1 MKKLFALA
9 MAAVM
14 AAGMTTVAFAD
25 TQNVYVSNWDS
36 SWYIVGADNRVDYV
50 TDVEPEGGD
59 TIAIPMFVWD
69 DKDDDG
75 EIDRGEK
82 DSVFAYT
89 SSYDGKVYI
98 DDVWSVGEPAEVTTG
113 WVNFEKV
120 QKQLPWWMDKYG
132 DRQIKC
138 VLITLPENDT
148 NKVEDLAG
156 EIRVGRSKS
165 AAKKSPF
172 TFDLE
177 LSYYADNT
185 LTGTTARPWD
195 GGELISGE
203 TGIVSFDKEEG
214 EIDIEFEDVAT
225 FTVDIS
231 GQGKLNLTWN
241 TSFNKEFGAMYDYA
255 NLTFVNF
262 EGTPSFNK
270 NGTLMVYAEPDTFFY
285 EVTADGAKAVDAE
298 YDEDYEAWIFET
310 RALTSY
316 VVSDVELTEKT
327 VTDTE
332 DGSSTTDDGSKPIPD
347 TGR

>member
-25 TQNVYVSNWDS
+25 TQNIYVSNWDS
-36 SWYIVGADNRVDYV
+36 AWYVVGSDNRVDYV

-231 GQGKLNLTWN
+231 GQGKLNLAWN

-262 EGTPSFNK
+262 EGTPSFSK

-285 EVTADGAKAVDAE
+285 EVTEDGAKKVDAE
-298 YDEDYEAWIFET
+298 YDEDYEAWVLTT
-310 RALTSY
+310 RTLSSY
-316 VVSDVELTEKT
+316 VISDVELTEKT

-332 DGSSTTDDGSKPIPD
+332 DDTTDDGSKPIPD

>member
-25 TQNVYVSNWDS
+25 TQNIYVSNWDS
-36 SWYIVGADNRVDYV
+36 AWYVVGSDNRVDYV

-120 QKQLPWWMDKYG
+120 QKQLPWWMEKYG

-231 GQGKLNLTWN
+231 GQGKLNLAWN

-262 EGTPSFNK
+262 EGTPSFSK

-285 EVTADGAKAVDAE
+285 EVTEDGAKKVDAE
-298 YDEDYEAWIFET
+298 YDEDYEAWVLTT
-310 RALTSY
+310 RTLSSY
-316 VVSDVELTEKT
+316 VISDVELTEKT

-332 DGSSTTDDGSKPIPD
+332 DDTTDDGSKPIPD

>member
-120 QKQLPWWMDKYG
+120 QKQLPWWMEKYG

-185 LTGTTARPWD
+185 LTGTSARPWD

-231 GQGKLNLTWN
+231 GQGKLNLAWN

-285 EVTADGAKAVDAE
+285 EVTEDGAKKVDAE
-298 YDEDYEAWIFET
+298 YDEDYEAWVLTT
-310 RALTSY
+310 RTLSSY
-316 VVSDVELTEKT
+316 VISDVELTEKT

-332 DGSSTTDDGSKPIPD
+332 DDTTDDGSKPIPD

>member
-25 TQNVYVSNWDS
+25 TQNIYVSNWDS
-36 SWYIVGADNRVDYV
+36 AWYVVGSDNRVDYV

-120 QKQLPWWMDKYG
+120 QKQLPWWMEKYG

-185 LTGTTARPWD
+185 LTGTSARPWD

-231 GQGKLNLTWN
+231 GQGKLNLAWN

-262 EGTPSFNK
+262 EGTPSFSK

-285 EVTADGAKAVDAE
+285 EVTEDGAKKVDAE
-298 YDEDYEAWIFET
+298 YDEDYEAWVLTT
-310 RALTSY
+310 RTLSSY
-316 VVSDVELTEKT
+316 VISDVELTEKT

-332 DGSSTTDDGSKPIPD
+332 DDTTDDGSKPIPD

>member
-25 TQNVYVSNWDS
+25 TQNIYVSNWDS
-36 SWYIVGADNRVDYV
+36 AWYVVGSDNRVDYV

-298 YDEDYEAWIFET
+298 YDEDYEAWVLTT
-310 RALTSY
+310 RTLSSY
-316 VVSDVELTEKT
+316 VISDVELTEKT

-332 DGSSTTDDGSKPIPD
+332 DGSSTADDGSKPIPD

>member
-25 TQNVYVSNWDS
+25 TQNIYVSNWDS
-36 SWYIVGADNRVDYV
+36 AWYVVGSDNRVDYV

-185 LTGTTARPWD
+185 LTGTSARPWD

-231 GQGKLNLTWN
+231 GQGKLNLAWN

-285 EVTADGAKAVDAE
+285 EVTEDGAKKVDAE
-298 YDEDYEAWIFET
+298 YDEDYEAWVLTT
-310 RALTSY
+310 RTLSSY
-316 VVSDVELTEKT
+316 VISDVELTEKT

-332 DGSSTTDDGSKPIPD
+332 DDTTDDGSKPIPD

>member
-25 TQNVYVSNWDS
+25 TQNIYVSNWDS
-36 SWYIVGADNRVDYV
+36 AWYVVGSDNRVDYV

-165 AAKKSPF
+165 SAKNSLY
-172 TFDLE
+172 TFNLE
-177 LSYYADNT
+177 LDYYADNT

-225 FTVDIS
+225 FTVDVS
-231 GQGKLNLTWN
+231 GQGKLNLAWN

-255 NLTFVNF
+255 NLYFVTF
-262 EGTPSFNK
+262 EGTPSFSK

-285 EVTADGAKAVDAE
+285 EVTEDGAKKVDAE
-298 YDEDYEAWIFET
+298 YDEDYEAWILTT
-310 RALTSY
+310 RTLSSY

-332 DGSSTTDDGSKPIPD
+332 DDTTDDGVKPIPD

>member
-25 TQNVYVSNWDS
+25 TQNIYVSNWDS
-36 SWYIVGADNRVDYV
+36 AWYVVGSDNRVDYV

-59 TIAIPMFVWD
+59 TIAIVWD

-120 QKQLPWWMDKYG
+120 QNQLHWWTDKYG

-185 LTGTTARPWD
+185 LTGTSARPWD

-231 GQGKLNLTWN
+231 GQGKLNLAWN

-285 EVTADGAKAVDAE
+285 EVTEDGAKKVDAE
-298 YDEDYEAWIFET
+298 YDEDYEAWVLTT
-310 RALTSY
+310 RTLSSY
-316 VVSDVELTEKT
+316 VISDVELTEKT

-332 DGSSTTDDGSKPIPD
+332 DDTTDDSSKPIPD

>member
-25 TQNVYVSNWDS
+25 TQNIYVSNWDS
-36 SWYIVGADNRVDYV
+36 AWYVVGSDNRVDYV

-231 GQGKLNLTWN
+231 GQGKLNLAWN

-262 EGTPSFNK
+262 EGTPSFSK
-270 NGTLMVYAEPDTFFY
+270 NGTLMVYAEPDTFIY
-285 EVTADGAKAVDAE
+285 EVTEDGAKKVDAE
-298 YDEDYEAWIFET
+298 YDEDYEAWVLTT
-310 RALTSY
+310 RTLSSY

>member
-25 TQNVYVSNWDS
+25 TQNIYVSNWDS

-59 TIAIPMFVWD
+59 TVAIPIFVWD
-69 DKDDDG
+69 DKDEDG

-120 QKQLPWWMDKYG
+120 QKQLPWRMEKYG

-185 LTGTTARPWD
+185 LTGTSARPWD

-231 GQGKLNLTWN
+231 GQGKLNLAWN

-262 EGTPSFNK
+262 EGTPSFSK

-285 EVTADGAKAVDAE
+285 EVTEDGAKKVDAE
-298 YDEDYEAWIFET
+298 YDEDYEAWVLTT
-310 RALTSY
+310 RTLSSY
-316 VVSDVELTEKT
+316 VISDVELTEKT

-332 DGSSTTDDGSKPIPD
+332 DDTTDDGSKPIPD

>member
-25 TQNVYVSNWDS
+25 TQNIYVSNWDS
-36 SWYIVGADNRVDYV
+36 AWYVVGSDNRVDYV

-231 GQGKLNLTWN
+231 GQGKLNLAWN

-285 EVTADGAKAVDAE
+285 EVTEDGAKKVDAE
-298 YDEDYEAWIFET
+298 YDEDYEAWVLTT
-310 RALTSY
+310 RTLSSY
-316 VVSDVELTEKT
+316 VISDVELTEKT

-332 DGSSTTDDGSKPIPD
+332 DDTTDDGSKPIPD

>member
-25 TQNVYVSNWDS
+25 TQNIYVSNWDS
-36 SWYIVGADNRVDYV
+36 AWYVVGSDNRVDYV

-185 LTGTTARPWD
+185 LTGTSARPWD

-231 GQGKLNLTWN
+231 GQGKLNLAWN

-262 EGTPSFNK
+262 EGTPSFSK

-285 EVTADGAKAVDAE
+285 EVTEDGAKKVDAE
-298 YDEDYEAWIFET
+298 YDEDYEAWVLTT
-310 RALTSY
+310 RTLSSY
-316 VVSDVELTEKT
+316 VISDVELTEKT

-332 DGSSTTDDGSKPIPD
+332 DDTTDDGSKPIPD

>member
-25 TQNVYVSNWDS
+25 TQNIYVSNWDS
-36 SWYIVGADNRVDYV
+36 AWYVVGSDNRVDYV

-59 TIAIPMFVWD
+59 TVAIPIFVWD
-69 DKDDDG
+69 DKDEDG
-75 EIDRGEK
+75 EIDRGER
-82 DSVFAYT
+82 DSVYAYT
-89 SSYDGKVYI
+89 SSYDGKIYVDY
-98 DDVWSVGEPAEVTTG
+98 DFKVGDADVTTG

-120 QKQLPWWMDKYG
+120 SDKLPWWMDKYG

-185 LTGTTARPWD
+185 LTGTSARPWD

-231 GQGKLNLTWN
+231 GQGKLNLAWN

-262 EGTPSFNK
+262 EGTPSFSK

-285 EVTADGAKAVDAE
+285 EVTEDGAKKVDAE
-298 YDEDYEAWIFET
+298 YDEDYEAWVLTT
-310 RALTSY
+310 RTLSSY
-316 VVSDVELTEKT
+316 VISDVELTEKT

-332 DGSSTTDDGSKPIPD
+332 DDTSTTDDGSKPIPD

>member
-25 TQNVYVSNWDS
+25 TQNIYVSNWDS
-36 SWYIVGADNRVDYV
+36 AWYVVGSDNRVDYV

-120 QKQLPWWMDKYG
+120 SDQLPWWMDKYG

-185 LTGTTARPWD
+185 LTGTSARPWD

-231 GQGKLNLTWN
+231 GQGKLNLAWN

-298 YDEDYEAWIFET
+298 YDEDYEAWVLTT
-310 RALTSY
+310 RTLSSY
-316 VVSDVELTEKT
+316 VVSDVELT
-327 VTDTE
+327 
-332 DGSSTTDDGSKPIPD
+332 
-347 TGR
+347 

>member
-25 TQNVYVSNWDS
+25 TQNIYVSNWDS
-36 SWYIVGADNRVDYV
+36 AWYVVGSDNRVDYV

-120 QKQLPWWMDKYG
+120 QKQLPWWMEKYG

-177 LSYYADNT
+177 PSYYADNT
-185 LTGTTARPWD
+185 LTGTSARPWD

-231 GQGKLNLTWN
+231 GQGKLNLAWN

-285 EVTADGAKAVDAE
+285 EVTEDGAKKVDAE
-298 YDEDYEAWIFET
+298 YDEDYEAWVLTT
-310 RALTSY
+310 RTLSSY
-316 VVSDVELTEKT
+316 VISDVELTEKT

-332 DGSSTTDDGSKPIPD
+332 DDTTDDGSKPIPD

>member
-25 TQNVYVSNWDS
+25 TQNIYVSNWDS
-36 SWYIVGADNRVDYV
+36 AWYVVGSDNRVDYV

-185 LTGTTARPWD
+185 LTGTSARPWD

-231 GQGKLNLTWN
+231 GQGKLNLAWN

-262 EGTPSFNK
+262 EGTPSFSK
-270 NGTLMVYAEPDTFFY
+270 NGTLMVYAEPDTFIY
-285 EVTADGAKAVDAE
+285 EVTEDGAKKVDAE
-298 YDEDYEAWIFET
+298 YDEDYEAWVLTT
-310 RALTSY
+310 RTLSSY
-316 VVSDVELTEKT
+316 VISDVELTEKT

-332 DGSSTTDDGSKPIPD
+332 DDTTDDGSKPIPD